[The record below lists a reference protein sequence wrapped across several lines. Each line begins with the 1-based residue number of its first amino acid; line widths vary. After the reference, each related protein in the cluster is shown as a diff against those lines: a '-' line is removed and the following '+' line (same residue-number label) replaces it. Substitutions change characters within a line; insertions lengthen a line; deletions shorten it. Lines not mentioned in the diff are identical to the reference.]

1 MPKEEE
7 TKILEELTKK
17 IDELTIKVNKM
28 NGEENTTINPTII
41 SEKSKET
48 LKVLTEKIKQMTL
61 AIKENKI
68 CTENKIKEN
77 PWAYVA
83 GAFTG
88 GLILG
93 LLAGNRK
100 E

>member
-1 MPKEEE
+1 MQKEED

-17 IDELTIKVNKM
+17 IDELTVKVNEIK
-28 NGEENTTINPTII
+28 GEENTTKSPTIM
-41 SEKSKET
+41 SEKSRET
-48 LKVLTEKIKQMTL
+48 LKVLTEKIKQAIL
-61 AIKENKI
+61 AFKENKI

-77 PWAYVA
+77 PLAYVA